1 MKKETDK
8 EVANRREFL
17 KRTGVAAGAV
27 AVGATQTA
35 QAASLTEQPVEVSQ
49 SGYRESDHV
58 KTYYDLARF

>member
-1 MKKETDK
+1 MKKDKQK

-17 KRTGVAAGAV
+17 KRTSVAAGAV

-35 QAASLTEQPVEVSQ
+35 QAATLVEQPAKVSQ
-49 SGYRESDHV
+49 SGYQESEHV